1 MALPVSLLTLSLV
14 QYFLFAW
21 IILFKYYEFWV
32 IKGVKEW
39 LKNKIQTSFIHSTNI
54 YWLHSVILQ
63 PWMPSFVSYF
73 FSCKYW
79 LECFPY
85 KALPKS
91 PRQRCVLPLPPE
103 CNSKAALTTLY
114 YTNYLYNYSLDYKP
128 WQAEAIHL
136 GIPSAWHSPQHIKD
150 SKLPFLTWTNYKIK
164 KKMSLRVEKKN

>member
-1 MALPVSLLTLSLV
+1 
-14 QYFLFAW
+14 
-21 IILFKYYEFWV
+21 
-32 IKGVKEW
+32 
-39 LKNKIQTSFIHSTNI
+39 
-54 YWLHSVILQ
+54 
-63 PWMPSFVSYF
+63 MPSLVSYF

-79 LECFPY
+79 LKCSPY

-103 CNSKAALTTLY
+103 RNSKAALTTLY
-114 YTNYLYNYSLDYKP
+114 YTNYLYNYSLDYKL

-164 KKMSLRVEKKN
+164 KKMSLRVEKKKLKIIYPVSFPSFIKSQDPQRLKTTCLSDLGYGFRFPYNDM

>member
-1 MALPVSLLTLSLV
+1 
-14 QYFLFAW
+14 
-21 IILFKYYEFWV
+21 
-32 IKGVKEW
+32 
-39 LKNKIQTSFIHSTNI
+39 
-54 YWLHSVILQ
+54 
-63 PWMPSFVSYF
+63 MPSLVSYF

-79 LECFPY
+79 LKCSPY

-103 CNSKAALTTLY
+103 RNSKAALTTLY
-114 YTNYLYNYSLDYKP
+114 YTNYLYNYSLDYKL

-164 KKMSLRVEKKN
+164 KKMSLRVEKKKIKDHLSCLLSFFYKKSRSTEVKNNLPVRSRIWISVPI